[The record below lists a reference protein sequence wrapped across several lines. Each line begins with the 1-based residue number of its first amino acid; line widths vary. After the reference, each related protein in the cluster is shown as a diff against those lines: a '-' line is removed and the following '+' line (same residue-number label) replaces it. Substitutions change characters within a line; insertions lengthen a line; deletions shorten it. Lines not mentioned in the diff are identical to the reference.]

1 MLLVWRMKQDIE
13 LQKTRSIVQAVVAS
27 ASEGEKANKQLQE
40 AWQDLLDEMYPFQRG
55 QRKRADQAAMDYLR
69 KEVSRG
75 PYRIT
80 PLQPVGKAQSR
91 MRTRYMRRAGEN
103 MRSGRR

>member
-1 MLLVWRMKQDIE
+1 
-13 LQKTRSIVQAVVAS
+13 VVSA
-27 ASEGEKANKQLQE
+27 ASEGEKSNKQLQE
-40 AWQDLLDEMYPFQRG
+40 AWQDLLDEMYPFQKG
-55 QRKRADQAAMDYLR
+55 QRKKADQVAMDYLR

-91 MRTRYMRRAGEN
+91 MRTKYMKRVIEDMRARR
-103 MRSGRR
+103 R